1 MNTLQS
7 NSNEDASSAPK
18 AVAIITGAA
27 SGVGAATARML
38 AAKGYAVLVN
48 YNRSADLAHG
58 VVQDCLNLGAK
69 AFAVQG
75 DVSDNAVCQ
84 DLAAQAMS
92 RWGRIDALVN
102 SAGATLFIPMSQLD
116 DVQAEDFQ
124 KIFAINAIGPFQMAR
139 AVSKHMSACGA
150 IVNVSSVA
158 GQLGMGSSF
167 PYVLSKAALNSLT
180 VGLARTLAPKVR
192 VNAVLPGMIQ
202 GRWMLEGL
210 GDEAYE
216 RVKHQFA
223 DSSLLGEVATPE
235 HIASSVCWLLDKDCL
250 MTGQLMVVDGGFTLG
265 KPPSAAGKK

>member
-1 MNTLQS
+1 MS
-7 NSNEDASSAPK
+7 PVAHSSP
-18 AVAIITGAA
+18 VAIITGAA
-27 SGVGAATARML
+27 SGVGAATAKML
-38 AAKGYAVLVN
+38 AGKGYNVLVN
-48 YNRSADLAHG
+48 YNRSADLAQQ
-58 VVQDCLNLGAK
+58 VVQDCLKLGVEAIS
-69 AFAVQG
+69 VQG
-75 DVSDNAVCQ
+75 DVSDDEVCKH
-84 DLAAQAMS
+84 LALQAMNH
-92 RWGRIDALVN
+92 WGRIDVLVN
-102 SAGATLFIPMSQLD
+102 SAGATLFVPMSQMD
-116 DVQAEDFQ
+116 DVQAADFQ
-124 KIFAINAIGPFQMAR
+124 KIFGINAIGPFQMSR
-139 AVSKHMSACGA
+139 AVAKHMGAQGA

-180 VGLARTLAPKVR
+180 VGMARTLAPKIR

-202 GRWMLEGL
+202 GRWMKEGL

-265 KPPSAAGKK
+265 RPPPAAGKK

>member
-1 MNTLQS
+1 MNIPPS
-7 NSNEDASSAPK
+7 NPNEDSSSAPK

-38 AAKGYAVLVN
+38 ATKGYAVLVN
-48 YNRSADLAHG
+48 YNRSADLAQS
-58 VVQDCLNLGAK
+58 VVQDCLNLGAQ

-75 DVSDNAVCQ
+75 DVSEDAVCQ
-84 DLAAQAMS
+84 DIATQAMT

-124 KIFAINAIGPFQMAR
+124 KIYGVNAIGPFQMSR
-139 AVSKHMSACGA
+139 AVAKYMTAQSA

-180 VGLARTLAPKVR
+180 VGLARTLAPKIR

-202 GRWMLEGL
+202 GRWMKEGL
-210 GDEAYE
+210 GDEVYE
-216 RVKHQFA
+216 KVKHQFA

-235 HIASSVCWLLDKDCL
+235 HIASSVCWLLDQECL
-250 MTGQLMVVDGGFTLG
+250 MTGQLIVVDGGFTLG

>member
-1 MNTLQS
+1 MST
-7 NSNEDASSAPK
+7 AAHSSP
-18 AVAIITGAA
+18 VAIITGAA
-27 SGVGAATARML
+27 SGVGAATAKML
-38 AAKGYAVLVN
+38 ASKGYNVLVN
-48 YNRSADLAHG
+48 YNRSADLAQQ
-58 VVQDCLNLGAK
+58 VVQDCLNLGVQAM
-69 AFAVQG
+69 AVQG
-75 DVSDNAVCQ
+75 DVSDDVVCNN
-84 DLAAQAMS
+84 LAQQAMS
-92 RWGRIDALVN
+92 QWGRIDVLVN
-102 SAGATLFIPMSQLD
+102 SAGATLFVPMSQLD
-116 DVQAEDFQ
+116 DVQAADFQ
-124 KIFAINAIGPFQMAR
+124 KIFGINAIGPFQMSR
-139 AVSKHMSACGA
+139 AVAKHMGPQGA

-180 VGLARTLAPKVR
+180 VGMARTLAPNIR

-202 GRWMLEGL
+202 GRWMKEGL

-265 KPPSAAGKK
+265 RPPSAAGKK